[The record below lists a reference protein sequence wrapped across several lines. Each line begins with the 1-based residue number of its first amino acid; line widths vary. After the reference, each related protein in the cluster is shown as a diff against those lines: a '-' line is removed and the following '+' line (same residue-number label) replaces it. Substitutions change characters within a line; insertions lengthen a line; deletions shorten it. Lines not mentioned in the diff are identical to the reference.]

1 MIALSGS
8 GVLAEMGAECHPVQA
23 MLAAY
28 RAHEGI
34 LILSTLWDP
43 ARAVYRVDALV
54 QVSLHA
60 RGVIA
65 LRARIAQVAIVVS
78 WAVALVLK
86 CLWVRIQ
93 PTTCLVW
100 CSSMMARLK
109 PRERPCRCPS
119 RMARW

>member
-34 LILSTLWDP
+34 LILSTPWDP
-43 ARAVYRVDALV
+43 ARAVYRVDALL

-65 LRARIAQVAIVVS
+65 LRARITQVAIVVS

-100 CSSMMARLK
+100 CSSMMARLQ
-109 PRERPCRCPS
+109 PRERPSRGPS